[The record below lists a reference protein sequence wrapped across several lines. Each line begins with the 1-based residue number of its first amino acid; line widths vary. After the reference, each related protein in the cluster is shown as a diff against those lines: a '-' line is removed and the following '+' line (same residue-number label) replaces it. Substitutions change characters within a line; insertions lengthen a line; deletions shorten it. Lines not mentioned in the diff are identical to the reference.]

1 LNDRDLSVSVVARD
15 ATGPDPGGRGPR
27 PAPSAMIDN
36 VHHVGIVVRDLPRAT
51 RFWRDTLGLPVTRQ
65 AELPDQGVR
74 AALLA
79 AGDTEIELLEP
90 TVPDTGVARFLA
102 RRGEG
107 LHHVCFRTPDVAG
120 ALAALAAM
128 DVPLVDAVPRVG
140 LAGRIAFLHPRACH
154 GVLVELAT
162 PPPGDAGP
170 DSPVRFKRLVIA
182 SAAPQET
189 AHAFRRLFQLP
200 EVEVN
205 GGPRAMLGWAG
216 GSTLLMVPSTEVG
229 GLEGLVALSMVA
241 PDMPPLVRRLESAG
255 VAMLVGA
262 GEITVEPRSSHGV
275 HLHISR
281 YHFP

>member
-1 LNDRDLSVSVVARD
+1 
-15 ATGPDPGGRGPR
+15 
-27 PAPSAMIDN
+27 MIQN
-36 VHHVGIVVRDLPRAT
+36 VHHVGIAVRDLRRAYG
-51 RFWRDTLGLPVTRQ
+51 FWRDTLGLPLVRE
-65 AELPDQGVR
+65 AEIADQGVR

-90 TVPDTGVARFLA
+90 IGPEGGVARFLA

-107 LHHVCFRTPDVAG
+107 LHHLCFRSSDVDGDLGRLRAS
-120 ALAALAAM
+120 
-128 DVPLVDAVPRVG
+128 DVPLLDAAPRAG

-162 PPPGDAGP
+162 PPAGGAGHE
-170 DSPVRFKRLVIA
+170 SPVRFKRLVIA
-182 SAAPQET
+182 SPAPQET
-189 AHAFRRLFQLP
+189 ARVFQALFGLP

-216 GSTLLMVPSTEVG
+216 GSTLLMVPRTEVG
-229 GLEGLVALSMVA
+229 GDEGMVALSMVA
-241 PDMPPLVRRLESAG
+241 PDMPPLLERLERAG
-255 VAMLVGA
+255 TAMLTGA